1 MAADDDVIT
10 PQEPLLHLYKETGVE
25 LRAPGAQPAQQAQ
38 MLVALRL
45 MSRIFYSLN
54 WLDLPEF
61 FEDHMPEWMAQF
73 LAYFAY
79 DNPALV
85 DADNEDAPDP
95 IDLLLVAIVEN
106 VNLYADKY
114 DEEFKPYLQKYIEV
128 REGDRSIRGKVG
140 HGC

>member
-1 MAADDDVIT
+1 MT
-10 PQEPLLHLYKETGVE
+10 CQEPLLHFFKETGAE
-25 LRAPGAQPAQQAQ
+25 LRAPGAQTAQQAQ

-61 FEDHMPEWMAQF
+61 FEDHIAEWMEQF
-73 LAYFAY
+73 LSYFAY
-79 DNPALV
+79 SNPALV
-85 DADNEDAPDP
+85 DSDNEDEPDP

-114 DEEFKPYLQKYIEV
+114 DEEFKPFLQKYIEV
-128 REGDRSIRGKVG
+128 RTSSLTSARLRGY
-140 HGC
+140 CC